1 MFGIRGESMIEDVKT
16 DLYRVELPLPGNPLK
31 SINSY
36 ILKGQ
41 ERNLIIDTGM
51 NQEACMREMQ
61 AGLKS
66 LGVDLRKTDF
76 FITHFHVD
84 HLGLVANLATDH
96 SAVYLSEED
105 AQRFHEMVFGT
116 LWQDGIDYSRLNGFP
131 ANELREALPN
141 HLACLYGVKG
151 PLPFRLTR
159 DGDSVGIENY
169 LFRCVE
175 TPGHTKGH
183 MCLYEPR
190 AKILISGDH
199 ILDDITP
206 TVSLRSDDGNPL
218 KEYLASLDKVD
229 GLEIDLV
236 LPGHRKIFKNCR
248 ERIDELRSHHNE
260 RLNEIR
266 SILEGGGKT
275 AYEVASR
282 MRWDVPYDSWNVFPA
297 QQKWFA
303 TGEAISHLKYL
314 EDEGMIGREIQD
326 QKMIFSL
333 GLGH

>member
-1 MFGIRGESMIEDVKT
+1 MIEEVAGN
-16 DLYRVELPLPGNPLK
+16 LYRVEIPLSGNPLK

-51 NQEACMREMQ
+51 NREECMKTLQ

-96 SAVYLSEED
+96 SIIYLSQAD
-105 AQRFHEMVFGT
+105 ADIFQKVVFGT
-116 LWQDGIDYSRLNGFP
+116 LWDDMIRYSRLNGFP
-131 ANELREALPN
+131 ENELNEALPN
-141 HLACLYGVKG
+141 HPARLYGVKE
-151 PLPFRLTR
+151 PLFFHHLK
-159 DGDSVGIENY
+159 DEDSVGNEDY
-169 LFRCVE
+169 RFRCVE

-183 MCLYEPR
+183 MCLYESH

-199 ILDDITP
+199 ILNDITP
-206 TVSLRSDDGNPL
+206 TVSLRSDYGNPL

-229 GLEIDLV
+229 ALEIDLV
-236 LPGHRKIFKNCR
+236 LPGHRKSFKNCR
-248 ERIDELRSHHNE
+248 ERIDDMRRHHRG

-266 SILEGGGKT
+266 SILEGGGKN

-282 MRWDVPYDSWNVFPA
+282 MRWDVTYDSWDLFPA
-297 QQKWFA
+297 IQKWFA

-314 EDEGMIGREIQD
+314 EDNGLIRREIQN
-326 QKMIFSL
+326 QKVLFSL
-333 GLGH
+333 DFGH